1 MSKQFDASRQIS
13 IVAACPLKNYN
24 GQLKQGSACIHVHQL
39 DAAILLATFFSRTTL
54 DNINLTTST
63 RYILEYVHHIVP
75 LLTLL
80 L

>member
-39 DAAILLATFFSRTTL
+39 DAAILLATFFSRTSVEELQRPT
-54 DNINLTTST
+54 
-63 RYILEYVHHIVP
+63 
-75 LLTLL
+75 
-80 L
+80 